1 MCQSVVME
9 LTVYSRD
16 KQYIKVNMFTCVV
29 VCMHIDQNRYIVGKS
44 CCECEL
50 IFNNI

>member
-16 KQYIKVNMFTCVV
+16 EQYIKVKNVYMCSS
-29 VCMHIDQNRYIVGKS
+29 MHAHRSKQVHCR
-44 CCECEL
+44 EEL
-50 IFNNI
+50 L